1 MSTGTFTRQQAG
13 VTMTLHVEQ
22 QGQDILVTLVGGDVP
37 HFGVV
42 TTVGQDGVFTHAL
55 PSRPGHVHQEGALT
69 QRLAKQIA
77 PVLAGNAII
86 TAGMHV
92 NEITKV
98 QMQAAFALTKALGDD
113 LRHWLQAHPV
123 AAVVEKFAK

>member
-1 MSTGTFTRQQAG
+1 MSAATFTRTQAG
-13 VTMTLHVEQ
+13 VTMTLQVEQ

-69 QRLAKQIA
+69 ERIAKRIA
-77 PVLAGNAII
+77 PELNGNAII

-92 NEITKV
+92 NEITKP
-98 QMQAAFALTKALGDD
+98 QMQAAFALTRALAED
-113 LRHWLQAHPV
+113 LAAWLIAHPV
-123 AAVVEKFAK
+123 APVVEKFAK